1 MDAHVWEVL
10 GVLLALVEA
19 RVAVTNLNH
28 PSVRDYVVG
37 VKEFLAS
44 QGTTHVRP
52 SAITAIL
59 AHLRH
64 EGSASDA
71 YGDELEPESTD
82 VEQDDDEI
90 SVADG
95 AAAAAPGTSMIILH
109 YFWSFFSR
117 LLFSR

>member
-44 QGTTHVRP
+44 H
-52 SAITAIL
+52 
-59 AHLRH
+59 
-64 EGSASDA
+64 GS
-71 YGDELEPESTD
+71 
-82 VEQDDDEI
+82 
-90 SVADG
+90 
-95 AAAAAPGTSMIILH
+95 
-109 YFWSFFSR
+109 
-117 LLFSR
+117 